1 MENENKEPYEVLYA
15 EFMQN
20 YSLGSSSS
28 EEVVEL
34 VARLAG
40 FYPTYNAAMSKA
52 ERSFA
57 LISRDEII
65 KTDEVTGKAISAAK
79 AETIANSS
87 GEAFIYKQARVH
99 VQNLEMLIQSAK
111 SLQRG
116 LIQEFKQ
123 SNL

>member
-1 MENENKEPYEVLYA
+1 MENETREPYAVLYA

-28 EEVVEL
+28 EEVGEL

-65 KTDEVTGKAISAAK
+65 KTDEATGKAISAVK
-79 AETIANSS
+79 AEKIAGAS
-87 GEAFIYKQARVH
+87 GEAFTYKQARMH
-99 VQNLEMLIQSAK
+99 VENLEMLIQSAK